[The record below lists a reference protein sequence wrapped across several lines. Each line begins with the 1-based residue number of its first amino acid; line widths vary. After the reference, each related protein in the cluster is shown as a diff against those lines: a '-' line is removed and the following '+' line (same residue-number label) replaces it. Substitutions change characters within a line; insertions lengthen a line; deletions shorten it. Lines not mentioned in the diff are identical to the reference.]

1 MNIDFNSFFRLRVD
15 VTKVSGDQFQL
26 SMERVDLEDEFYS
39 SKTEYFL
46 TKEQLGQLVDYFNEA
61 YDGIE

>member
-15 VTKVSGDQFQL
+15 VTKVQGDQFQL

-39 SKTEYFL
+39 SKTEYFM
-46 TKEQLGQLVDYFNEA
+46 TKEQLGQLVDYLNEA

>member
-15 VTKVSGDQFQL
+15 VTKVSGDQYQL

>member
-1 MNIDFNSFFRLRVD
+1 MNIDSNSFFRLRVD
-15 VTKVSGDQFQL
+15 VTKVQGDQFQL

-39 SKTEYFL
+39 SKTEYFM
-46 TKEQLGQLVDYFNEA
+46 TKEQLRQLVDYLNEA